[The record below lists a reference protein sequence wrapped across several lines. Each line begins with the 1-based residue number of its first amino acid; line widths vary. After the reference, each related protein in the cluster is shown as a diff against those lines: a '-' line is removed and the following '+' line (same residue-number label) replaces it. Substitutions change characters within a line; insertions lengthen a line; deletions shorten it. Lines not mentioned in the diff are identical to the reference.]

1 VADQEDWVARL
12 LETSIRSSGLSE
24 RELERRLGWK
34 RGALGRALQDGGTL
48 EQQQVLDILEVLQRE
63 SAVARALEAPGMV
76 GELLGRFRRL
86 GYEAGESEE
95 PVGAPWHGT
104 ELESRVE
111 KILLEAFDSSLL
123 EGREEE

>member
-1 VADQEDWVARL
+1 MADQEDWVARL

-34 RGALGRALQDGGTL
+34 RGALGRALQDSGAL

-86 GYEAGESEE
+86 GYETDGSAE
-95 PVGAPWHGT
+95 PVVAPWHGA
-104 ELESRVE
+104 ELESQVE
-111 KILLEAFDSSLL
+111 RILLEAFGSSLR
-123 EGREEE
+123 EGPEEE